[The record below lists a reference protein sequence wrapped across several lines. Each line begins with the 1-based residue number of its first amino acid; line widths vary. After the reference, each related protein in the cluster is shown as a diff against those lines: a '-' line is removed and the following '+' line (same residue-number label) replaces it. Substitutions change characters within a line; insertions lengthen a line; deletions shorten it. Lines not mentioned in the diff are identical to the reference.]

1 VRPAP
6 CWRREDGLVN
16 LYSTKA
22 RFHFTITERNII
34 MELGLNR
41 RTAVI
46 TGASKGVGKAIA
58 RGLAAEGVNVVLLA
72 RGQDLLEQA
81 AAQIREEHGV
91 QALAL
96 PTDMTDAEQ
105 VAAAAAAATQRFGTI
120 HILVN
125 NVGRPPRRQ
134 DRQIN
139 WSDAEWLEEVDLKT
153 IGMLRAVRA
162 CLPHMVRDGAGRII
176 NISGVAATNVWAPA
190 LTLGLNNAAMNQVTA
205 YLAHDLAGAQITV
218 NAVTPGPVATEW
230 REAWVAAMAQ
240 QQGQS
245 SSEFLAAFCR
255 QKGILAGRL
264 AEMDEISDL
273 VVFLASDRARYING
287 AKLVIDGG
295 FSVNAR

>member
-1 VRPAP
+1 
-6 CWRREDGLVN
+6 
-16 LYSTKA
+16 
-22 RFHFTITERNII
+22 
-34 MELGLNR
+34 MELGLNGR
-41 RTAVI
+41 VAVI
-46 TGASKGVGKAIA
+46 TGASKGIGKAIA
-58 RGLAAEGVNVVLLA
+58 CGLAAEGVNVVLLA
-72 RGQDLLEQA
+72 RDKGLLEQT
-81 AAQIREEHGV
+81 AAQIREEYGV
-91 QALAL
+91 QALAV

-105 VAAAAAAATQRFGTI
+105 VDAAAATAGQRFGKI

-139 WSDAEWLEEVDLKT
+139 WSDAEWLDEVNLKA

-162 CLPHMVRDGAGRII
+162 CLPHIARDGAGRII
-176 NISGVAATNVWAPA
+176 SISGASATNVWVPA

-205 YLAHDLAGAQITV
+205 YLAHDLADAQITV
-218 NAVTPGPVATEW
+218 NAVLPGPVATEW
-230 REAWVAAMAQ
+230 RAAWVDAMAQ

-245 SSEFLAAFCR
+245 STEFLAAFCR

-273 VVFLASDRARYING
+273 VIFLASDRARYING
-287 AKLVIDGG
+287 AKIAIDGG

>member
-1 VRPAP
+1 
-6 CWRREDGLVN
+6 
-16 LYSTKA
+16 
-22 RFHFTITERNII
+22 
-34 MELGLNR
+34 MELGLNG

-46 TGASKGVGKAIA
+46 TGASKGIGKAIA

-72 RGQDLLEQA
+72 RGKDVLEQT

-91 QALAL
+91 QVLAL

-105 VAAAAAAATQRFGTI
+105 VDAAATAVAQRFGTI

-134 DRQIN
+134 DRQIT
-139 WSDAEWLEEVDLKT
+139 WSDAEWLDEIDLKT

-162 CLPHMVRDGAGRII
+162 ILPHMARDGTGRII
-176 NISGVAATNVWAPA
+176 NISGASATNVWVPA
-190 LTLGLNNAAMNQVTA
+190 LTLGLNNAAMNQVTS
-205 YLAHDLAGAQITV
+205 YLAHDLAGDQITV
-218 NAVTPGPVATEW
+218 NAVVPGPVAVEW

-240 QQGQS
+240 QQGQNPA
-245 SSEFLAAFCR
+245 EFMAAFCR